1 MESSNAR
8 AVILK
13 QLRSGRAGGQ
23 PPTEAPPVVAPQQL
37 FADLVQSEP
46 DRAALVEQ
54 FTRKLSALKGEVFAV
69 ANMDEAA
76 RTIAQLVAESGYRR
90 CGRYSSPLLDRLF
103 GAHAELSDLER
114 TMVRLN
120 AEDFRSPTPHTTLEQ
135 LDFAVTP
142 ADALIAR
149 TGSVVLRSTTAGGR
163 RLSVLPP
170 VHCVV
175 ALRSQL
181 RPSITEWL
189 GETRA
194 DRSASFATI
203 ITGPSRTAD
212 IERIIVM
219 GAHGPKRLIVLI
231 VTDEK

>member
-1 MESSNAR
+1 VDQSKVDLP
-8 AVILK
+8 AV
-13 QLRSGRAGGQ
+13 S
-23 PPTEAPPVVAPQQL
+23 PPQL
-37 FADLVQSEP
+37 FADLVQTEP
-46 DRAALVEQ
+46 DRAALLEQ

-69 ANMDEAA
+69 ASMEEAA
-76 RTIAQLVAESGYRR
+76 RTIAHLAAEAGYQR

-103 GAHAELSDLER
+103 GSHAALSNLER
-114 TMVRLN
+114 TMVRLHTDDLG
-120 AEDFRSPTPHTTLEQ
+120 APIPHTTLEQ

-181 RPSITEWL
+181 RASITEWL
-189 GETRA
+189 AETRA

-219 GAHGPKRLIVLI
+219 GAHGPKRLIV
-231 VTDEK
+231 VVVADEK